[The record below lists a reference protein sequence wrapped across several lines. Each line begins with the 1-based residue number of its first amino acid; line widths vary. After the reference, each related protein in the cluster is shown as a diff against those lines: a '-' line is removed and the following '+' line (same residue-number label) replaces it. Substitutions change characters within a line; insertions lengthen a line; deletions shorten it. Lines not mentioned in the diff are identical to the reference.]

1 MFEQMPAVLKAVL
14 LAVVV
19 AFLRVSRDEEPRA
32 IRRVL
37 ESAFCGAIT
46 VAVFYFVKAV
56 GLEGYQD
63 YAVFLGGFIG
73 MLGSDFVRG
82 IARKFASSKI
92 K

>member
-19 AFLRVSRDEEPRA
+19 AFIRVRNDGEPRL
-32 IRRVL
+32 IRHVV
-37 ESAFCGAIT
+37 EAAFCGAIT
-46 VAVFYFVKAV
+46 VAIFYLVKAM
-56 GLEGYQD
+56 GLDSYQD
-63 YAVFLGGFIG
+63 YAVFLGGFVG

-82 IARKFASSKI
+82 VARKLANSKI